1 MSFLDFAAIKQ
12 QVSVRSAIDLL
23 GLKLTEHQ
31 SQWRGPCPT
40 CKSGGDRALVI
51 TPSKNA
57 FYCFAA
63 HSGGDVI
70 ALASHIRSVGMKEA
84 AAFLAGDSAAAEN
97 DTSPRTGYSHNKLPE
112 ERQKED
118 VRSLK
123 PLGYLDPDHES
134 LRAIGLEGETC
145 RHFGAGY
152 APKGIMRGKL
162 AIPIQDWRTGHLV
175 AYCGLALRGE
185 SKGLSFPKDFDPVLH
200 IFNGDK
206 ITEGEVT
213 LMRDPLEVMA
223 AFQNG
228 VENGISFFT
237 SDLLA
242 EQLQA
247 LAELMQAKA
256 IAAIHIA

>member
-1 MSFLDFAAIKQ
+1 MSFHDFAAIKQ

-23 GLKLTEHQ
+23 GLKLAEHQ

-63 HSGGDVI
+63 HGGGDVI
-70 ALASHIRSVGMKEA
+70 ALASHIRAVGMKEA
-84 AAFLAGDSAAAEN
+84 AAFLAGDSAAAESG
-97 DTSPRTGYSHNKLPE
+97 TLPRPGIGHNKLPE
-112 ERQKED
+112 ERPKED

-123 PLGYLDPDHES
+123 PLSYLEADHEA
-134 LRAIGLEGETC
+134 LRAIGLEGKTC

-162 AIPIQDWRTGHLV
+162 AIPIHDWRTGQLV
-175 AYCGLALRGE
+175 AYCGLGVRGE
-185 SKGLSFPKDFDPVLH
+185 SKGLSFPKDFDPLLH

-206 ITEGEVT
+206 VAGGEVT

-228 VENGISFFT
+228 IENGISFFT
-237 SDLLA
+237 GDLMA

-247 LAELMQAKA
+247 LASLMQAKD
-256 IAAIHIA
+256 ISKIHIA

>member
-1 MSFLDFAAIKQ
+1 MSFLDFAAIKR
-12 QVSVRSAIDLL
+12 QVSVRLAIDLL

-70 ALASHIRSVGMKEA
+70 ALASHIRAVGMKDA

-97 DTSPRTGYSHNKLPE
+97 GTAARTGNGHHKLPE
-112 ERQKED
+112 ERPKED

-123 PLGYLDPDHES
+123 PLSYLEPDHEA
-134 LRAIGLEGETC
+134 LRAIDLEGETC

-162 AIPIQDWRTGHLV
+162 AIPIHDWQTGQLV
-175 AYCGLALRGE
+175 AYCGHGVRGE
-185 SKGLSFPKDFDPVLH
+185 SKGLNFPKDFDPLLH

-206 ITEGEVT
+206 IAEGEVT

-228 VENGISFFT
+228 VESGISFFT
-237 SDLLA
+237 SDLVP
-242 EQLQA
+242 EQFQA
-247 LAELMQAKA
+247 LAVLMQKKGISTLN
-256 IAAIHIA
+256 IA

>member
-12 QVSVRSAIDLL
+12 QVSIRSAIDLL

-31 SQWRGPCPT
+31 SQWRGACPV

-63 HSGGDVI
+63 HGGGDVI
-70 ALASHIRSVGMKEA
+70 ALAAHIKRVGMKEA
-84 AAFLAGDSAAAEN
+84 AAFLAGDSAEL
-97 DTSPRTGYSHNKLPE
+97 SPKPRAGTEPKKLPE
-112 ERQKED
+112 ERPKED

-123 PLGYLDPDHES
+123 PLSYLDPDHES
-134 LRAIGLEGETC
+134 LLALGLEGETC
-145 RHFGAGY
+145 RQFGAGY
-152 APKGIMRGKL
+152 APKGTMRGKL
-162 AIPIQDWRTGHLV
+162 AIPIHDWQTGQLV
-175 AYCGLALRGE
+175 AYCGHNVRGE
-185 SKGLSFPKDFDPVLH
+185 SNGLSFPKDFAPLLH
-200 IFNGDK
+200 IFNVGK
-206 ITEGEVT
+206 IAEGEVT
-213 LMRDPLEVMA
+213 LMRNPLEVMT

-228 VENGISFFT
+228 IENGISFFT
-237 SDLLA
+237 NDLVP

-247 LAELMQAKA
+247 LAALMQAKA

>member
-1 MSFLDFAAIKQ
+1 MSFFDFAAIKQ

-23 GLKLTEHQ
+23 GLRLSEHQ

-70 ALASHIRSVGMKEA
+70 ALASHIRAVGMKEA
-84 AAFLAGDSAAAEN
+84 AAFLAGDSAAAEVGA
-97 DTSPRTGYSHNKLPE
+97 SPRTGKGHNKLPE
-112 ERQKED
+112 ERPKED

-123 PLGYLDPDHES
+123 PLSYLEPDHEA

-145 RHFGAGY
+145 QHFGAGY

-162 AIPIQDWRTGHLV
+162 AIPIHDWRTGQLV
-175 AYCGLALRGE
+175 AYCGHTVRGDG
-185 SKGLSFPKDFDPVLH
+185 KGLSFPKDFDPVLH
-200 IFNGDK
+200 VFNGDK
-206 ITEGEVT
+206 VSEGEVT

-228 VENGISFFT
+228 IENGVSFFT
-237 SDLLA
+237 IDLVS
-242 EQLQA
+242 EQLQV